1 MGRRYNYNTFNSL
14 KGKYFLGIDG
24 GQTKTLLI
32 IGDER
37 GNIVYLGRGRALDH
51 ILSPNGPDTA
61 RNSFKEALLSF
72 SLYPEVEFEG
82 AFLGLTGVPNKESK
96 EAEAYYKIAREIIN
110 PKNISVDNDSVI
122 ALTGSFSGGE
132 GIIVIGGTG
141 SIGFG
146 FDGKNYARCGGLG
159 YLFGDE
165 GGGFQI
171 VLQGIKVALKYE
183 DGCHP
188 YTLIRE
194 KILKDSSYSTVE
206 ALIRDYYAG
215 KIDRH
220 KLSLYTKS
228 IKEAE
233 EEGDIYAKEI
243 LINAGEEL
251 SKLVNCVYRK
261 LNFKGRVK
269 VANLGGIFNISLVKE
284 IFIKS
289 LDKKTYEI
297 KEPDFPA
304 IVGALIKAYQLSG
317 ITLTESLKNN
327 LKNSFKEK
335 VKDL

>member
-1 MGRRYNYNTFNSL
+1 MEKKYNYNTFN
-14 KGKYFLGIDG
+14 KYFLGIDG

-32 IGDER
+32 IGDEG

-51 ILSPNGPDTA
+51 ILSPCGPNTA
-61 RNSFKEALLSF
+61 RNSFKEALFSF
-72 SLYPEVEFEG
+72 PLYPKIEFES
-82 AFLGLTGVPNKESK
+82 AFLGLTGVPNKNSE
-96 EAEAYYKIAREIIN
+96 EAKAYYNVAKEIIN
-110 PKNISVDNDSVI
+110 SKNIFVDNDSVI
-122 ALTGSFSGGE
+122 ALTGAFSGKE

-146 FDGKNYARCGGLG
+146 FDGENYARCGGFG

-171 VLQGIKVALKYE
+171 VLQGIKIALKYE

-188 YTLIRE
+188 YTIIRE
-194 KILKDSSYSTVE
+194 KLLKDSSYPTIE

-233 EEGDIYAKEI
+233 EEEDIYAREI
-243 LINAGEEL
+243 LIGAGREL
-251 SKLVNCVYRK
+251 SKLVGCVYKK
-261 LNFKGRVK
+261 LNFKEKVK
-269 VANLGGIFNISLVKE
+269 VATLGGIFNIPLIRE

-289 LDKKTYEI
+289 LDKNIYEI
-297 KEPDFPA
+297 KEPEFPP

-317 ITLTESLKNN
+317 VPLTESLKNN

-335 VKDL
+335 SKDL